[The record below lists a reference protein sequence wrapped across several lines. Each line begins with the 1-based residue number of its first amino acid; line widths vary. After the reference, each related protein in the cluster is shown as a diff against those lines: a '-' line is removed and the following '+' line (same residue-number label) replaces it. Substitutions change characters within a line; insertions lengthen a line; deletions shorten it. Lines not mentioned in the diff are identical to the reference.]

1 MADVN
6 QKEQAIGILRIEAE
20 NKRMEELYPKN
31 KTLLNGIEVPGTY
44 LDLGMKK
51 GERFSYKG
59 VKITKK

>member
-1 MADVN
+1 
-6 QKEQAIGILRIEAE
+6 
-20 NKRMEELYPKN
+20 MEELYPKN